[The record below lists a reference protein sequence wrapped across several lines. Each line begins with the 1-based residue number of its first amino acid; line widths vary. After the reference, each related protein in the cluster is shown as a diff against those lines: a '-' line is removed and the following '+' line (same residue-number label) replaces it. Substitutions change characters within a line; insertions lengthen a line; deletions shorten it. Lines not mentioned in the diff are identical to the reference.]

1 MGNMRTLAL
10 IVIKSYK
17 QGESFQ
23 NKNKKQKKPTT
34 KQKKNQ
40 IREELFAKSTRGLPF
55 DSYSGH
61 RHVKHKSV

>member
-23 NKNKKQKKPTT
+23 NKNKKQKKRTT
-34 KQKKNQ
+34 KKKNQ
-40 IREELFAKSTRGLPF
+40 IREELVAKSTRGLPL

>member
-34 KQKKNQ
+34 KQKKPN
-40 IREELFAKSTRGLPF
+40 
-55 DSYSGH
+55 
-61 RHVKHKSV
+61 

>member
-23 NKNKKQKKPTT
+23 NKNKKQKKRTT
-34 KQKKNQ
+34 KKKTKLEKSSLLNQ
-40 IREELFAKSTRGLPF
+40 REVFRLIRTV
-55 DSYSGH
+55 DIDT
-61 RHVKHKSV
+61 